1 MRGGYFGIT
10 VVCDPPYFIECS
22 VSVFRSKVGKKHQVT
37 KVLVMASGRKAP
49 KSKKKAAQRTEPN
62 NL

>member
-1 MRGGYFGIT
+1 VIT
-10 VVCDPPYFIECS
+10 VVCDPPYLVECS
-22 VSVFRSKVGKKHQVT
+22 VSVFRAKSEKSTRVT